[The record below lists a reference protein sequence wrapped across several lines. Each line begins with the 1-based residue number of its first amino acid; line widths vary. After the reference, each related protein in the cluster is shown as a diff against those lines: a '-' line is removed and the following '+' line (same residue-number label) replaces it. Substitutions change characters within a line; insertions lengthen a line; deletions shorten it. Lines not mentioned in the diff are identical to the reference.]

1 MNKAKVKLLSHAS
14 ILIEVDGKKILTDPW
29 YFGTAFNDG
38 WELSHKLNLE
48 EIKAAISDVDIIW
61 ISHEHPDHFH
71 FPTLKWIV
79 EFIKKDVEIFFQKN
93 NSQKVFEAL
102 KKIGYQNFKSMPHL
116 KKISISENVEL
127 ACYAHRHLDSSLAVF
142 VKKDFWLLNIN
153 DTELDVSDINIIVRN
168 FGNPSVLYNQFSIAG
183 SEGIHSHLALDAAS
197 VLEKM
202 VEHHK
207 LLKSKVTIPF
217 ASFVRFPRQ
226 DNQHMNE
233 FANTVFDAKEK
244 FLENDV
250 QLVLQAI
257 GGNSIEW
264 IDETRNANNLMEIDE
279 QGEKYFSTQTH
290 MINDE
295 HYYEQINQME
305 LKKTIEDRVA
315 EWQKVSSKAVLK
327 FLKLEPMKFRI
338 TDWNDE
344 IWKVDFYSGTFSNL
358 KTQEYDISISSQP
371 LFQAFKM
378 PFGIQT
384 LGVSGRYRLADKYR
398 DVPTNW
404 KKIRIISS
412 LYNAE
417 IYLHPRS
424 VFSLTTLRWLW
435 SRRVGIISQISQQIK
450 RFS

>member
-1 MNKAKVKLLSHAS
+1 
-14 ILIEVDGKKILTDPW
+14 
-29 YFGTAFNDG
+29 
-38 WELSHKLNLE
+38 
-48 EIKAAISDVDIIW
+48 
-61 ISHEHPDHFH
+61 
-71 FPTLKWIV
+71 
-79 EFIKKDVEIFFQKN
+79 
-93 NSQKVFEAL
+93 
-102 KKIGYQNFKSMPHL
+102 
-116 KKISISENVEL
+116 
-127 ACYAHRHLDSSLAVF
+127 
-142 VKKDFWLLNIN
+142 
-153 DTELDVSDINIIVRN
+153 
-168 FGNPSVLYNQFSIAG
+168 
-183 SEGIHSHLALDAAS
+183 
-197 VLEKM
+197 M
-202 VEHHK
+202 VERHK

-217 ASFVRFPRQ
+217 ASFVRFSRQ

-233 FANTVFDAKEK
+233 FVNTVFDVKEK

-250 QLVLQAI
+250 QLVRQAI

-264 IDETRNANNLMEIDE
+264 SDVTSNANNDMEIDE
-279 QGEKYFSTQTH
+279 QGEKYFSTQMH
-290 MINDE
+290 IVNDE
-295 HYYEQINQME
+295 HDYKQINQME

-344 IWKVDFYSGTFSNL
+344 IWKVDFYNGTFSNL
-358 KTQEYDISISSQP
+358 QTEEYDISISSQP

-384 LGVSGRYRLADKYR
+384 LGVSGRYRFADKYR
-398 DVPTNW
+398 DVPTKW

-435 SRRVGIISQISQQIK
+435 SRRLGLISQIFQQMK